1 MKRSKRT
8 GLSAP
13 ARQADFL
20 VENPFQVY
28 SLPGLLGLVKGPG
41 RRPELHS
48 HSWVHLLFTVSV
60 REGCLDLPVA
70 RLQAIQERGHG
81 SHRHRVVL
89 HRVPHIGG
97 VQVLPLMGHNLGG
110 LLTVQHGEIC
120 GHVDIHVVHGPL
132 GQAAVGLGPCGGRP
146 GP

>member
-1 MKRSKRT
+1 MKSSNRT

-13 ARQADFL
+13 ARWEDFL
-20 VENPFQVY
+20 LENHFQVH

-41 RRPELHS
+41 RHPELHS

-60 REGCLDLPVA
+60 REGGLDLPVA
-70 RLQAIQERGHG
+70 RLQAVQERGHG
-81 SHRHRVVL
+81 GHRHGVML
-89 HRVPHIGG
+89 HRVAHIWR

-110 LLTVQHGEIC
+110 LLTVQHREIC

-132 GQAAVGLGPCGGRP
+132 GQAAVGLGPRWGRP